1 MKKLLL
7 VAAFALTANLATA
20 QSTAANADVKK
31 MMQLVGSNSQMDMAR
46 KQVGGMVPADKK
58 EAFLKEFDAIMKPFQ
73 EKQEKFY
80 LTEFTAD
87 EIKQI
92 IKFYESPLG
101 KKYTEKNVKLSE
113 QNMAD
118 SQEMMMQIQ
127 ELMGKYMQ

>member
-7 VAAFALTANLATA
+7 VAAFAFAANFATA
-20 QSTAANADVKK
+20 QDTKSDVKK
-31 MMQLVGSNSQMDMAR
+31 MMQLAGSNSQMEMAK

-73 EKQEKFY
+73 DKQEKFY

-87 EIKQI
+87 ELKQI
-92 IKFYESPLG
+92 IKFYESPIG

-113 QNMAD
+113 QNMAA
-118 SQEMMMQIQ
+118 SQEMMGQVQ
-127 ELMGKYMQ
+127 ELVMKYMQ

>member
-1 MKKLLL
+1 MKKLLF
-7 VAAFALTANLATA
+7 VVAFAF
-20 QSTAANADVKK
+20 AANFASAQDAKSDVKK
-31 MMQLVGSNSQMDMAR
+31 MMLLTGSNSQMEMAK

-80 LTEFTAD
+80 QTEFTAD
-87 EIKQI
+87 EIKQL

-113 QNMAD
+113 QNMAA
-118 SQEMMMQIQ
+118 SQEMMGQVQ
-127 ELMGKYMQ
+127 ELMMKYMQ

>member
-1 MKKLLL
+1 MKKLLF
-7 VAAFALTANLATA
+7 VAMFAFAANFASA
-20 QSTAANADVKK
+20 QDTKSDVKK
-31 MMQLVGSNSQMDMAR
+31 MMQLTGSNSQMEMAK

-113 QNMAD
+113 QNMAA
-118 SQEMMMQIQ
+118 SQEMMGQVQ
-127 ELMGKYMQ
+127 ELMMKYMQ